1 MGDEPMAAAEL
12 EFRFFSENQVTLRE
26 KDFGPNL
33 TPLNPGFN
41 CYAISQSSAD
51 DYLLGRIARGMRD
64 SNINIEDYNRE
75 HGPRVYEMNIH
86 YADALAAADKTMLF
100 KTAVKEICN
109 HMALTAIC

>member
-64 SNINIEDYNRE
+64 SNINIEGYNRE
-75 HGPRVYEMNIH
+75 HGPRMDEMTIH
-86 YADALAAADKTMLF
+86 YADHLAACHNTMLF
-100 KTAVKEICN
+100 NTCVKQIC
-109 HMALTAIC
+109 HPIH